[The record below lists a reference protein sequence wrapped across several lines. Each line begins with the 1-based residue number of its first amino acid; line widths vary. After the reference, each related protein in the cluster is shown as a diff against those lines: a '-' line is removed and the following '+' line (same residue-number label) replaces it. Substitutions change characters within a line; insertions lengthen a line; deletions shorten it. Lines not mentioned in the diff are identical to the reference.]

1 MATAKQVQLSDVPYT
16 EDWNT
21 YEYLVSVNAAL
32 ASLQKQVDALSNRI
46 DKEGVITGGDDTTG
60 WYVKLPDGMLI
71 QGKKAVANAGES
83 GIDLVWPIEFI
94 DTTYAVVTDATANAQ
109 GELLNPW
116 VWLKSKCSC
125 NVGFRQGAGLDLIT
139 LPIEVMGIAIGRWK

>member
-46 DKEGVITGGDDTTG
+46 DKEGVITGKMDNA
-60 WYVKLPDGMLI
+60 WYVKLPDGVLI
-71 QGKKAVANAGES
+71 QGMQNLVPS
-83 GIDLVWPIEFI
+83 GNQGINIIWPIEFI
-94 DTTYAVVTDATANAQ
+94 DTDYIAVSDVTGNAAGNVVSSWVWSRSKRSTHIGVQKPDATPPTSNY
-109 GELLNPW
+109 
-116 VWLKSKCSC
+116 
-125 NVGFRQGAGLDLIT
+125 I
-139 LPIEVMGIAIGRWK
+139 VMCIAIGRWK

>member
-71 QGKKAVANAGES
+71 QGKKVAVNAGEY
-83 GIDLVWPIEFI
+83 GRDLVWPIEFI
-94 DTTYAVVTDATANAQ
+94 DTTYAVVSDATANAQ
-109 GELLNPW
+109 GDVLKTW
-116 VWLKSKCSC
+116 VWRKFKYACH
-125 NVGFRQGAGLDLIT
+125 VGVRQGPELNIIT
-139 LPIEVMGIAIGRWK
+139 LPVELMGIAIGRWK

>member
-46 DKEGVITGGDDTTG
+46 DKEGVIAGGDDTNG
-60 WYVKLPDGMLI
+60 WYAKFPDGKVL
-71 QGKKAVANAGES
+71 QGKYFASTKVDH
-83 GIDLVWPIEFI
+83 ITWVFPIEFL
-94 DTTYAVVTDATANAQ
+94 ATDAYCVSCTPENWTYPSICQCLERSKSSAKFKVHGYDGQ
-109 GELLNPW
+109 SELG
-116 VWLKSKCSC
+116 S
-125 NVGFRQGAGLDLIT
+125 AYH
-139 LPIEVMGIAIGRWK
+139 VMAFGRWK